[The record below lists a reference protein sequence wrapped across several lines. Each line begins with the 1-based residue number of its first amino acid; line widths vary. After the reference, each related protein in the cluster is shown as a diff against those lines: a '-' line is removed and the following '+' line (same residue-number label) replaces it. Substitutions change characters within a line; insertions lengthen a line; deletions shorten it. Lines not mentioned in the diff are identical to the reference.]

1 VGSQSFS
8 DAQRLGVLATN
19 AQIAAEQAA
28 DPDFTSLVGAAS
40 SNSNQN

>member
-28 DPDFTSLVGAAS
+28 DPDFTTLVSAGS
-40 SNSNQN
+40 GGSNQN